1 MPTYT
6 INGQRVKTDAALSD
20 DDIDEIAQ
28 SIGAAA
34 PSEVPGARAQP
45 SPVAEGVSP
54 FKGDPLRGLGLGARE
69 VVAGLATIPGI
80 VYDVAAAPF
89 NLAGANIPSA
99 SSQVQRGL
107 TAIGLPEPRTP
118 QERLVGAAVRGG
130 AVIPVPGLP
139 ALSGAAA
146 EVTGEVFRQSDTPE
160 IFNVFGEY
168 GPQVYQTLGSLG
180 SLGVGLATGSP
191 RETAAALSKISP
203 AAFVAKKAAPA
214 VKRVLEPF
222 TAAGKEAIRG
232 RTYAQLLGNDPAKIQ
247 QAIDLLNEGRS
258 VEDVALTLDSPQL
271 AAAFK
276 QVTPRSP
283 EVANELFLR
292 SKATQEAQ
300 ANQLA
305 AAQQTLQQLEM
316 QQRANSA
323 QQLSQ
328 IQTDLQAALDV
339 AETAQRQVGAAVPR
353 ARQMEVGKQVTA
365 SREKLLAAAKAETGQ
380 LYTAAIESAG
390 DTKFTIGNLIS
401 KAKTQAAST
410 EAALDPRVAPN
421 TSEILAQ
428 FKGKETVSPTSLFS
442 GVVGEGARTVTPPQ
456 VSMKEADEIMQSI
469 NRDLSALS
477 GSFDSAANV
486 ARRNLTLLKTALKED
501 MSVGVPAETYDA
513 YLKAQQAFMNRVDR
527 PFRRGWVANLERQS
541 ATGEQLLPPSK
552 ITAEI
557 LKNEENASRFIS
569 SFSDDQK
576 ALDAVKNGVVDV
588 YRKAVI
594 KNGKVDAAAHGR
606 FLDKYNDQLD
616 VLDSAGLGLRQRFEK
631 ISGKAAD
638 IQERAALAPEA
649 AAAKTAAATKQQ
661 EEALGEINRVQRALT
676 NAAGRVGVTENRLAQ
691 SAALDDRLKTL
702 PDVRAAI
709 DRVKAQ
715 IETAES
721 FDELAK
727 AGGKSTQDLTKLAS
741 KAIPTGPQWLSTV
754 ATAVYNV
761 IRGTRAKI
769 DDQLVELIANDMINS
784 PEIARLLEKS
794 RAKEAAK
801 AKVPAAGGPKNNLAR
816 VAAGAAAYPQD
827 SQNALAQ

>member
-1 MPTYT
+1 MAEMTLE
-6 INGQRVKTDAALSD
+6 QQQALALARARRRRA
-20 DDIDEIAQ
+20 EEM
-28 SIGAAA
+28 GA

-45 SPVAEGVSP
+45 SRVAEGFSP
-54 FKGDPLRGLGLGARE
+54 FKGDPLRGLGLGARD

-80 VYDVAAAPF
+80 IYDVAAAPF

-160 IFNVFGEY
+160 IFSVFGEY

-214 VKRVLEPF
+214 VKRALEPF

-232 RTYAQLLGNDPAKIQ
+232 RTYAQLLGNDPARIQ

-292 SKATQEAQ
+292 NKATQEAQ
-300 ANQLA
+300 TNQLA
-305 AAQQTLQQLEM
+305 AAQQTLQQLEA
-316 QQRANSA
+316 QQRASSA

-380 LYTAAIESAG
+380 LYKSAIESAG

-401 KAKTQAAST
+401 RAKTQAAST

-421 TSEILAQ
+421 TSEILAR
-428 FKGKETVSPTSLFS
+428 FKGKETVSTASPFT
-442 GVVGEGARTVTPPQ
+442 GVAGEGVRTVTPPQ
-456 VSMKEADEIMQSI
+456 VSMQDADEIMQAI

-477 GSFDSAANV
+477 GSFDSTANV
-486 ARRNLTLLKTALKED
+486 TRRNLTQLKTALKED
-501 MSVGVPAETYDA
+501 MGVGVPAETYGA

-576 ALDAVKNGVVDV
+576 ALDAVKNGVVDA
-588 YRKAVI
+588 YRKAVVR
-594 KNGKVDAAAHGR
+594 NGKVDAAAHGR

-616 VLDSAGLGLRQRFEK
+616 VLDSAGLGLRQQFEK

-638 IQERAALAPEA
+638 IRERAALAPEA
-649 AAAKTAAATKQQ
+649 AAAKTAAVTKQQ

-691 SAALDDRLKTL
+691 SAALDERLKTL

-709 DRVKAQ
+709 DQVKAQ

-721 FDELAK
+721 FDDLAK
-727 AGGKSTQDLTKLAS
+727 AGGKSTQDLTTLAS
-741 KAIPTGPQWLSTV
+741 KVIPTGPQWLSTL
-754 ATAVYNV
+754 ASAIYNV

-769 DDQLVELIANDMINS
+769 DDQLVELIARDMINS

-794 RAKEAAK
+794 RVKEAAK
-801 AKVPAAGGPKNNLAR
+801 AKAPVAGGPKNNLAR
-816 VAAGAAAYPQD
+816 GAAGAAAYSQD
-827 SQNALAQ
+827 NQNALAQ